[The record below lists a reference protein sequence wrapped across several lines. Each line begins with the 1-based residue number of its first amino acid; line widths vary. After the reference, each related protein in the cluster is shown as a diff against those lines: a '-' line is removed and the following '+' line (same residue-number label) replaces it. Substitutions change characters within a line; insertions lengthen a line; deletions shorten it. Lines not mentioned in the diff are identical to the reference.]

1 MVYIVSVLVQTL
13 VHIHTPFGGRHQH
26 IEWPLYFWIISWVCK
41 KLWYPQ
47 QFDSSI
53 SLLIFSLEISFHD
66 LFLLALFLVL
76 QKNNTRNHPKTVRIW
91 SSSLRMTRYTFSCLN
106 RSNIEQT
113 TRLRK
118 ARALLWSY
126 LSCKVLERIK
136 EEKIHIFEK
145 IFLFLFS
152 PN

>member
-1 MVYIVSVLVQTL
+1 MRIDSFLYFQIFWNKILLVYFTWLASFGLVKQDSILVYIVSVLVQTL

-66 LFLLALFLVL
+66 LFLLALFSVYFKKKIIQEII
-76 QKNNTRNHPKTVRIW
+76 QKQYGYGVVAFEWQDK
-91 SSSLRMTRYTFSCLN
+91 
-106 RSNIEQT
+106 
-113 TRLRK
+113 
-118 ARALLWSY
+118 
-126 LSCKVLERIK
+126 LSHVWTD
-136 EEKIHIFEK
+136 
-145 IFLFLFS
+145 
-152 PN
+152 PT